1 MEFTGCGELQKKLS
15 EIAEKYPAVR
25 DRALVQE
32 AELLVNRTKANTP
45 VDTGTLRNGWK
56 RTQPKGG
63 AIEVYNNTDYVNHV
77 EYGHRLKDRKTH
89 KFKRFVPGKKML
101 HTGMDSIKTTFKE
114 DMKDILQEVFK

>member
-15 EIAEKYPAVR
+15 EIVEKYPAVR

-32 AELLVNRTKANTP
+32 AELLVSRAKANTP

-56 RTQPKGG
+56 RTKPEGG
-63 AIEVYNNTDYVNHV
+63 AIEVYNNTNYVNHV

-89 KFKRFVPGKKML
+89 EFKRFIPGKKML
-101 HTGMDSIKTTFKE
+101 HISMDSIKTTFKK
-114 DMKDILQEVFK
+114 DMQDILQEVFK